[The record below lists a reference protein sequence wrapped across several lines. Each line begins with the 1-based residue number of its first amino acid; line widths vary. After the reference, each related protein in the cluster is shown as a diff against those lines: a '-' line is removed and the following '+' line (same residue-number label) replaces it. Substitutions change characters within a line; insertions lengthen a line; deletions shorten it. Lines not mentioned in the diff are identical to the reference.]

1 MSEIERI
8 LLISI
13 LRRCSDTT
21 VAILTD
27 EVGRVGGGLFLFCSK
42 DNLVSFVRDRTRI
55 SHLIA
60 LCGEVLLEV
69 EVRRSHF
76 FADIILVILLKG
88 SPPSRVD
95 PYLVALCPQERYVS
109 RLGRGLSDIF
119 SCGARGWSFVREAG
133 HTLVILRLFTAH
145 LFDRL
150 GRT

>member
-21 VAILTD
+21 VAILSD
-27 EVGRVGGGLFLFCSK
+27 EVGRVGGGLFLSCSK

-60 LCGEVLLEV
+60 LCGEVLCEV

-76 FADIILVILLKG
+76 SADIILVILLKG
-88 SPPSRVD
+88 SPPSRVN
-95 PYLVALCPQERYVS
+95 PYLVALRPQERHVS
-109 RLGRGLSDIF
+109 RACRGLSNIF
-119 SCGARGWSFVREAG
+119 SCGASGCFFVREAG
-133 HTLVILRLFTAH
+133 HTVIIYSFFTAH
-145 LFDRL
+145 LFDRI